1 MSFCSHGTREKSAQ
15 RLTII
20 YIYILFHQKR
30 VSETIIVN
38 NFIKYL
44 IKKNKRQKQLKVV
57 LPEWIL
63 SKILKRVAYLFDTEK
78 TAKFPKST
86 TFSQ

>member
-1 MSFCSHGTREKSAQ
+1 M
-15 RLTII
+15 
-20 YIYILFHQKR
+20 
-30 VSETIIVN
+30 IVN

-63 SKILKRVAYLFDTEK
+63 SKILKRVTYLFDTEK

>member
-44 IKKNKRQKQLKVV
+44 IKKKQK
-57 LPEWIL
+57 
-63 SKILKRVAYLFDTEK
+63 TK
-78 TAKFPKST
+78 TAESCLTRVDIVKNIKKSSI
-86 TFSQ
+86 FI